1 MLQIERGRT
10 SLFRVPRTDKLQQ
23 IINRLRKHYE
33 HLSIEERRKKII
45 EEIEKLDLTDAE
57 KREILRR
64 IR

>member
-10 SLFRVPRTDKLQQ
+10 SLFRVPYPDKLQQ
-23 IINRLRKHYE
+23 IVNRLRKLYE
-33 HLSIEERRKKII
+33 HLSVEDRRKKII
-45 EEIEKLDLTDAE
+45 EEIEKLDLTNAE